1 MPGGT
6 MHPTVTNDCSCV
18 KGEMREPVP
27 IHRIVVEARE
37 LFREYGYEGASM
49 RDLADRVGLRPQSLY
64 TRFPSKESL
73 VREVLAL
80 TLDDALVGLPDPET
94 DWRAAWR
101 TLIGRIAET
110 FETRGRCV
118 GLHLAYGVTAQ
129 TPDAQNAVRAFF
141 ARLRD
146 VMAGILDA
154 GTIFEPASVAAD
166 TLAQLEGA
174 TLWITTEGD
183 MEPLR
188 HAVERALRVGDQE
201 GRAM

>member
-1 MPGGT
+1 
-6 MHPTVTNDCSCV
+6 
-18 KGEMREPVP
+18 
-27 IHRIVVEARE
+27 
-37 LFREYGYEGASM
+37 M
-49 RDLADRVGLRPQSLY
+49 RDLADRVGLRPQRLY

-80 TLDDALVGLPDPET
+80 TLDDVLVDLPDPAT
-94 DWRAAWR
+94 DWRGAWQ

-129 TPDAQNAVRAFF
+129 TPDARDAVRAFF
-141 ARLRD
+141 VRLRD
-146 VMAGILDA
+146 VMAGILKA
-154 GTIFEPASVAAD
+154 GTISEPASVAAD

-183 MEPLR
+183 LEPLR
-188 HAVERALRVGDQE
+188 HAVERAVRVGERE
-201 GRAM
+201 GRSM

>member
-1 MPGGT
+1 
-6 MHPTVTNDCSCV
+6 
-18 KGEMREPVP
+18 MREPVP

-73 VREVLAL
+73 VREVLAM
-80 TLDDALVGLPDPET
+80 TLDDTLAGLPDPAT

-101 TLIGRIAET
+101 TLIKRIAGT
-110 FETRGRCV
+110 FEARGRCV

-129 TPDAQNAVRAFF
+129 TPDARDAVRAFF

-146 VMAGILDA
+146 AMAGILEA
-154 GTIFEPASVAAD
+154 GKISEPVSVATD

-188 HAVERALRVGDQE
+188 HAVERALRIGDQE
-201 GRAM
+201 GRAV

>member
-1 MPGGT
+1 
-6 MHPTVTNDCSCV
+6 
-18 KGEMREPVP
+18 MREPVP

-80 TLDDALVGLPDPET
+80 TLDDTLAGLPDPAT
-94 DWRAAWR
+94 DWRAAWLR
-101 TLIGRIAET
+101 LIERIAGT
-110 FETRGRCV
+110 FEARRRCV
-118 GLHLAYGVTAQ
+118 GLHLAYGVTEQ
-129 TPDAQNAVRAFF
+129 TPDARDAVRGFF

-146 VMAGILDA
+146 AMAGILEA
-154 GTIFEPASVAAD
+154 GKISEPASVAMD

-188 HAVERALRVGDQE
+188 HAVERALRIGDQE

>member
-1 MPGGT
+1 
-6 MHPTVTNDCSCV
+6 
-18 KGEMREPVP
+18 MREPVP

-49 RDLADRVGLRPQSLY
+49 RDLADRVGLRPQSVY

-73 VREVLAL
+73 VPAVLAL
-80 TLDDALVGLPDPET
+80 TLDDVLVDLPDPAA

-129 TPDAQNAVRAFF
+129 TPDAQEAVRAFF
-141 ARLRD
+141 LRLRD
-146 VMAGILDA
+146 AMAGILDA
-154 GTIFEPASVAAD
+154 GEVSEPAAVAED
-166 TLAQLEGA
+166 ILAQLEGA
-174 TLWITTEGD
+174 TLWIATSGD
-183 MEPLR
+183 MTPLR
-188 HAVERALRVGDQE
+188 RAVERACEIAILSSALSQSTEIEKRKK
-201 GRAM
+201 R

>member
-1 MPGGT
+1 
-6 MHPTVTNDCSCV
+6 
-18 KGEMREPVP
+18 MREPVP

-64 TRFPSKESL
+64 TRFSSKESL

-80 TLDDALVGLPDPET
+80 TLDDTLAGLPDPAT

-101 TLIGRIAET
+101 TLIERIAGT
-110 FETRGRCV
+110 FEARGRCV

-129 TPDAQNAVRAFF
+129 TPDARDAVRAFF

-146 VMAGILDA
+146 AMVGILEA
-154 GTIFEPASVAAD
+154 GTISEPASVAAD

-188 HAVERALRVGDQE
+188 HAVERALRIGDQE
-201 GRAM
+201 GRPM

>member
-1 MPGGT
+1 
-6 MHPTVTNDCSCV
+6 
-18 KGEMREPVP
+18 MREPVP

-80 TLDDALVGLPDPET
+80 TLDDVLVDLPHPET
-94 DWRAAWR
+94 DWCAAWR
-101 TLIGRIAET
+101 MLIGRIAET
-110 FETRGRCV
+110 FEMRGRCV

-129 TPDAQNAVRAFF
+129 TPDARDAVRAFF

-146 VMAGILDA
+146 AMAGILEA
-154 GTIFEPASVAAD
+154 GKISEPASVAED
-166 TLAQLEGA
+166 ILAQLEGA
-174 TLWITTEGD
+174 TLWITTSGD
-183 MEPLR
+183 MTPLHR
-188 HAVERALRVGDQE
+188 AAERACEIAILSSAPSLSLNIQE
-201 GRAM
+201 RNKQ